1 MSKVLLKTKIVML
14 ILIASF
20 FLTACVYGLPTQE
33 KYEQL
38 ISGVNAFYKDDLTK
52 FYSITILTDNTK
64 FNTEIE
70 KQPYEVLEIKPKHDL
85 KVKGIVFVLR
95 SSEKTTLNF
104 QIYTNEIMLLSTT
117 KNVEKDKDE
126 SIEMFFE
133 NTQNISKNSSFK
145 IKVTEENLSEENE
158 NTAFVFDTLFIFL
171 NEE

>member
-1 MSKVLLKTKIVML
+1 MSKVLVKTKIVML
-14 ILIASF
+14 ILISSF

-38 ISGVNAFYKDDLTK
+38 ISGVNAFYKDDLNK
-52 FYSITILTDNTK
+52 FYSINILIDNTK
-64 FNTEIE
+64 FNKEIE
-70 KQPYEVLEIKPKHDL
+70 KQPYEVLEIKHKHDL

-126 SIEMFFE
+126 SIEIFFE

-145 IKVTEENLSEENE
+145 IKITEENLNEENE
-158 NTAFVFDTLFIFL
+158 KTAFVFDTLFIFL